1 MSFDAAPALKV
12 QNIKSKISD
21 ARILLWDIDGTLM
34 SSLRAGAY
42 KDYFIP
48 ALVRVFGTAGALDE
62 MQVAGMTDTQI
73 AYEALRGEGFS
84 LADIYT
90 RLDELLT
97 VFEEEM
103 SRVLA
108 AADNPYG
115 VFPGVREIL
124 AATHAH
130 PLLVN
135 SLLTGN
141 LSCAAEI
148 KLRYVDLWRYFAF
161 VPHAFGEI
169 SHERGDLAH
178 EAGRRIG
185 EFFGARIAPAQFIVI
200 GDTPNDIACA
210 RAFGAKA
217 IAVATGRNHPAEEL
231 AKFAPD
237 VLLSDLTDTAG
248 IIRLLETV

>member
-1 MSFDAAPALKV
+1 MSFDAAPALKF
-12 QNIKSKISD
+12 QNIKTNLAD

-34 SSLRAGAY
+34 RSLRAGAY
-42 KDYFIP
+42 KEYFVP
-48 ALVRVFGTAGALDE
+48 ALVRVFGTAGALDT

-84 LADIYT
+84 LADIYA
-90 RLDELLT
+90 RLDELLA

-124 AATHAH
+124 AATHGH

-148 KLRYVDLWRYFAF
+148 KLRYVDLWRYFEFA
-161 VPHAFGEI
+161 PHAFGEI
-169 SHERGDLAH
+169 SHERGELAG
-178 EAGRRIG
+178 EAGRRIS
-185 EFFGARIAPAQFIVI
+185 EFFSGEIKPEHFIVI

-210 RAFGAKA
+210 RAFGARA
-217 IAVATGRNHPAEEL
+217 VAVATGRNHPKEEL
-231 AKFAPD
+231 AKYQPD
-237 VLLSDLTDTAG
+237 VLLAGLEDTNKV
-248 IIRLLETV
+248 LETLLGA